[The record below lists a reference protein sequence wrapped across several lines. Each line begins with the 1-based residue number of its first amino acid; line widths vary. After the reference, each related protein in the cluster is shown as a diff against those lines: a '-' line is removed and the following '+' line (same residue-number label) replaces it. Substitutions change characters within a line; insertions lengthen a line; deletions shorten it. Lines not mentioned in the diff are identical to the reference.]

1 MINYWIFF
9 LVLQMSNPDNVTRAY
24 IPMLSD
30 NLVVNCGLLRGILEK
45 NRVTIGT
52 NLKRIDDELAVRP
65 LTTNVYSKT

>member
-1 MINYWIFF
+1 
-9 LVLQMSNPDNVTRAY
+9 
-24 IPMLSD
+24 MLSD